1 MGGGLHDSYVPRKYL
16 RRYRDMTENS
26 ESKKKTAHESI
37 GSGPESAATRR
48 IAKAAQELRGEAA
61 RTLAG
66 EAPRRSYRPPPASRL
81 AQDAVQPVF
90 AADLHESE
98 RAVLVEVTDDL
109 DQTLL
114 CMLPE
119 DAMRQMLRLR
129 LAAVAAKTRHN
140 RLILQRR
147 RDWRLG
153 RAGVWDLYTG
163 FVMAGEARED
173 AAIRLLETLAVI
185 GGLAM
190 VHRADRTD
198 SHARLALF
206 VADLPTGVYP
216 AHPAQEL
223 LEVDADELRGLAQG
237 APELFSDE
245 LVWAEKKG
253 VLFR

>member
-1 MGGGLHDSYVPRKYL
+1 
-16 RRYRDMTENS
+16 MTVS
-26 ESKKKTAHESI
+26 PGSKKKI
-37 GSGPESAATRR
+37 GRVPESAATRR
-48 IAKAAQELRGEAA
+48 IAKAAQERRGEAA

-66 EAPRRSYRPPPASRL
+66 EAPPRQSRL
-81 AQDAVQPVF
+81 DHPARDLVRHLF

-98 RAVLVEVTDDL
+98 RAVLVEVMDDL

-129 LAAVAAKTRHN
+129 LAAVAARTRHN

-153 RAGVWDLYTG
+153 KAGVWDLYTG
-163 FVMAGEARED
+163 FVLAGEARED
-173 AAIRLLETLAVI
+173 AAIRLLEI
-185 GGLAM
+185 GAIIAGLAM
-190 VHRADRTD
+190 AHVADRTD

-206 VADLPTGVYP
+206 VTDLPAGVYP
-216 AHPAQEL
+216 AHPAQDL
-223 LEVDADELRGLAQG
+223 LEVDADELRGLTRD

-245 LVWAEKKG
+245 LVWAEKSG
-253 VLFR
+253 VLFTKGRRRS